1 MIFYVALI
9 YIPAF
14 GLIALIITLGGG
26 AKPRPAMAICWFLL
40 PPLVL
45 EASSFLID
53 RSPGCANLFIDPLAL
68 AVASLF
74 FYYLAA
80 RPGRFE
86 GRWHIALVAALLVA
100 SVMPLLLP
108 ITESL

>member
-1 MIFYVALI
+1 MIFYIALI

-14 GLIALIITLGGG
+14 GLIALIFTLSGK
-26 AKPRPAMAICWFLL
+26 AKPRPAMATCWFLL

-45 EASSFLID
+45 EASSLLID
-53 RSPGCANLFIDPLAL
+53 RSPGCGNLIIDPLAL
-68 AVASLF
+68 AVGSLCC
-74 FYYLAA
+74 YYLAA

-100 SVMPLLLP
+100 SVMPILLP